1 MTSVKRHD
9 REPRPDY
16 CAATQQNR
24 RRHARHVPAAS
35 VDIMVAIRLL
45 PENDTTNGW
54 SAVLPARA
62 PKPRLAE
69 AVVADWAI
77 IGAGYAGLAAARRL
91 AEHRPGDRIVIL
103 EAGTAGEGAQGR
115 NAGFAIDLPHNV
127 TSSMAEL
134 EETGR
139 YKRLYR
145 AAIDHLD
152 GVIKAHDI
160 DCDWAQDGRYH
171 AAVSEGAVQSV
182 LKPLAAELD
191 RSAEDHRWA
200 DRQALAEEI
209 GTDYY
214 AAAVFTPGGYLV
226 NPAALSRGLANSLP
240 DNVTLYEQT
249 PVVRF
254 EPGTPSR
261 LATPEGEVKARQ
273 VVIAVNG
280 FADRF
285 GYFRHRLLS
294 FAAHASL
301 TRPLTDAE
309 IAKLQG
315 KARWGLT
322 PANAFAGITMRRT
335 ADNRILV
342 RQNVSF
348 RPGLRADE
356 PERSRVAVD
365 HKRLFDQRFPGLSDV
380 TIAHTWTGY
389 ICLSRNGAPGFGEV
403 APGVW
408 ASVCQNAVGMTK
420 GTIGGLLLADKAV
433 GVKNPLIADIEAVS
447 GPAWIPPRPALDI
460 GVRTRFAFEL
470 WRSRAEA

>member
-1 MTSVKRHD
+1 
-9 REPRPDY
+9 
-16 CAATQQNR
+16 
-24 RRHARHVPAAS
+24 
-35 VDIMVAIRLL
+35 MVAIRLL
-45 PENDTTNGW
+45 PDNDTTNGW
-54 SAVLPARA
+54 LAILPHRA
-62 PKPRLAE
+62 PKPPLDDSIS
-69 AVVADWAI
+69 VDWAI

-91 AEHRPGDRIVIL
+91 AEHRPEDRIIVL
-103 EAGTAGEGAQGR
+103 EAGSAGEGAQGR

-127 TSSMAEL
+127 TSSLAEL
-134 EETGR
+134 EQSAR

-152 GVIKAHDI
+152 DTIRTHAI
-160 DCDWAQDGRYH
+160 ACDWSRDGRYH
-171 AAVSEGAVQSV
+171 AAVSPKAVRSV
-182 LKPLAAELD
+182 LKPLVAELT
-191 RSAEDHRWA
+191 RAGEEHRWVE
-200 DRQALAEEI
+200 REALADEI

-214 AAAVFTPGGYLV
+214 AAAVFTPAGYLV
-226 NPAALSRGLANSLP
+226 NPAALSRGLADTLP
-240 DNVTLYEQT
+240 SNVTLYEGT
-249 PVVRF
+249 PVIRF
-254 EPGTPSR
+254 EPGWPSR
-261 LATPEGEVKARQ
+261 LITPAGEVKARQ
-273 VVIAVNG
+273 VIIAVNG

-301 TRPLTDAE
+301 TRPLTDFE
-309 IAKLQG
+309 MAKLKG

-348 RPGLRADE
+348 RPDLRASDE
-356 PERSRVAVD
+356 ERARVAVD
-365 HKRLFDQRFPGLSDV
+365 HKRLFDRRFPELSEV
-380 TIAHTWTGY
+380 TISHTWTGY

-420 GTIGGLLLADKAV
+420 GTIGGLLLADKAL
-433 GVKNPLIADIEAVS
+433 GINNPLIEDIEAVS

-460 GVRTRFAFEL
+460 GVRSRFAFEL

>member
-1 MTSVKRHD
+1 
-9 REPRPDY
+9 
-16 CAATQQNR
+16 
-24 RRHARHVPAAS
+24 
-35 VDIMVAIRLL
+35 MVAIRLL

-54 SAVLPARA
+54 SAVLP
-62 PKPRLAE
+62 PRTPRPPLVATIT
-69 AVVADWAI
+69 ADWAI

-91 AEHRPGDRIVIL
+91 AEHRPGDSVIVL
-103 EAGTAGEGAQGR
+103 EAGAAGEGAQGR

-127 TSSMAEL
+127 TSSLAEL
-134 EETGR
+134 EESAR

-152 GVIKAHDI
+152 ETIRTHGIA
-160 DCDWAQDGRYH
+160 CDWSRDGRYH
-171 AAVSEGAVQSV
+171 AAVSERAVQSV
-182 LKPLAAELD
+182 LKPLVAELS
-191 RSAEDHRWA
+191 RSGGEHRWV
-200 DRQALAEEI
+200 DRRALADEI

-214 AAAVFTPGGYLV
+214 TAAVFTPGGYLV
-226 NPAALSRGLANSLP
+226 NPAALSRGLADTLP
-240 DNVTLYEQT
+240 GNVTLCENT

-254 EPGTPSR
+254 EPGVPSR
-261 LATPEGEVKARQ
+261 LVTPKGEVKARQ

-301 TRPLTDAE
+301 TRPLSVAE
-309 IAKLQG
+309 IAKLKG
-315 KARWGLT
+315 RARWGLT

-348 RPGLRADE
+348 RPDLRASDE
-356 PERSRVAVD
+356 ERARVALH
-365 HKRLFDQRFPGLSDV
+365 HKRLFDQRFHELSDV

-420 GTIGGLLLADKAV
+420 GTIGGLLLADKAL
-433 GVKNPLIADIEAVS
+433 GVRNPLIEDIEAVS

-460 GVRTRFAFEL
+460 GVRARFAFEL

>member
-1 MTSVKRHD
+1 
-9 REPRPDY
+9 
-16 CAATQQNR
+16 
-24 RRHARHVPAAS
+24 
-35 VDIMVAIRLL
+35 MVAIKLL
-45 PENDTTNGW
+45 PENDKTNGW
-54 SAVLPARA
+54 SAVLPPRKPKA
-62 PKPRLAE
+62 PLAE
-69 AVVADWAI
+69 KISVDWAV

-91 AEHRPGDRIVIL
+91 AEHRPSDRIVVL
-103 EAGTAGEGAQGR
+103 EAGEAGEGAQGR
-115 NAGFAIDLPHNV
+115 NAGFAIDQPHNL
-127 TSSMAEL
+127 SSSYSEL
-134 EETGR
+134 ESAAR

-152 GVIKAHDI
+152 DLVRRHGIA
-160 DCDWAQDGRYH
+160 CDWARDGRFH
-171 AAVSEGAVQSV
+171 AAVSQSSV
-182 LKPLAAELD
+182 DTILKPLAAELGQSGEPHAWYD
-191 RSAEDHRWA
+191 RD
-200 DRQALAEEI
+200 ALAAEI

-226 NPAALSRGLANSLP
+226 NPAALSRGLADTLP
-240 DNVTLYEQT
+240 DNVTLYET
-249 PVVRF
+249 SPVIRF
-254 EPGTPSR
+254 EPGAPTV
-261 LATPEGEVKARQ
+261 LATPEGEVRAKG
-273 VVIAVNG
+273 VIIAVNG

-285 GYFRHRLLS
+285 GYFRNRLLS

-309 IAKLQG
+309 AARLKG
-315 KARWGLT
+315 RARWGLT

-348 RPGLRADE
+348 RPDLRASDE
-356 PERSRVAVD
+356 ERARVAAD
-365 HKRLFDQRFPGLSDV
+365 HKRLFDRRFPELSGV

-389 ICLSRNGAPGFGEV
+389 ICLSRNSAPGFGEV

-420 GTIGGLLLADKAV
+420 GTIGGLLVADKAL
-433 GVKNPLIADIEAVS
+433 GIGNPLIDDIEAVS

-460 GVRTRFAFEL
+460 GVRSRFAFEL

>member
-1 MTSVKRHD
+1 
-9 REPRPDY
+9 
-16 CAATQQNR
+16 
-24 RRHARHVPAAS
+24 
-35 VDIMVAIRLL
+35 MVAIRLL

-54 SAVLPARA
+54 SAVLPPRA
-62 PKPRLAE
+62 PKAPLAE
-69 AVVADWAI
+69 TITVDWAI

-91 AEHRPGDRIVIL
+91 AQHRPGDRIVVL

-127 TSSMAEL
+127 TSSLAEL
-134 EETGR
+134 EDSAR

-152 GVIKAHDI
+152 DVIRKHGIA
-160 DCDWAQDGRYH
+160 CDWARDGRYH
-171 AAVSEGAVQSV
+171 AAVSQKAVESV
-182 LKPLAAELD
+182 LRPLAAELA
-191 RSAEDHRWA
+191 RSGEEHRWV
-200 DRQALAEEI
+200 DRAALAEEI
-209 GTDYY
+209 DTDYY

-226 NPAALSRGLANSLP
+226 NPAALSRGLADSLP
-240 DNVTLYEQT
+240 DNVTLYETT
-249 PVVRF
+249 PVTRF

-261 LATPEGEVKARQ
+261 LVTPDGEVRARQ

-301 TRPLTDAE
+301 TRPLTE
-309 IAKLQG
+309 GELAKLKG
-315 KARWGLT
+315 RPRWGLT

-348 RPGLRADE
+348 RPNLRADDS
-356 PERSRVAVD
+356 ERARVALH
-365 HKRLFDQRFPGLSDV
+365 HKQLFDRRFPELSDV
-380 TIAHTWTGY
+380 TIGHTWTGY

-403 APGVW
+403 APGIW

-420 GTIGGLLLADKAV
+420 GTIGGLLLADKAL
-433 GVKNPLIADIEAVS
+433 GISNPLIEDIQAVS

>member
-1 MTSVKRHD
+1 
-9 REPRPDY
+9 
-16 CAATQQNR
+16 
-24 RRHARHVPAAS
+24 
-35 VDIMVAIRLL
+35 MVAIKPL

-54 SAVLPARA
+54 SAVLPPRT
-62 PKPRLAE
+62 PKPALAGSTT
-69 AVVADWAI
+69 ADWAI

-91 AEHRPGDRIVIL
+91 AEHRPGDRIIVL

-127 TSSMAEL
+127 TSSMTEL
-134 EETGR
+134 DETAR

-145 AAIDHLD
+145 AAIGHLD
-152 GVIKAHDI
+152 SVIKDQGIA
-160 DCDWAQDGRYH
+160 CDWAQDGRYH

-182 LKPLAAELD
+182 LKPLAAELTRSGEDYRWVD
-191 RSAEDHRWA
+191 RKT
-200 DRQALAEEI
+200 LAEEI
-209 GTDYY
+209 DTDYY

-226 NPAALSRGLANSLP
+226 NPAALSRGLADSLP
-240 DNVTLYEQT
+240 ANVTLYETT
-249 PVVRF
+249 PVIRF
-254 EPGTPSR
+254 EPGSPSSLFTP
-261 LATPEGEVKARQ
+261 AGEVKARQ
-273 VVIAVNG
+273 VIIAVNG

-301 TRPLTDAE
+301 TRPLSDVE
-309 IAKLQG
+309 IAKLKG

-322 PANAFAGITMRRT
+322 PANAFASITIRRT

-348 RPGLRADE
+348 RPGLRADDA
-356 PERSRVAVD
+356 ERARVAVD

-380 TIAHTWTGY
+380 TIAQTWTGY

-420 GTIGGLLLADKAV
+420 GTIGGLLLADKAI
-433 GVKNPLIADIEAVS
+433 GIKNPLIEDIEAVS
-447 GPAWIPPRPALDI
+447 GPAWIPPRPVLDI

>member
-1 MTSVKRHD
+1 
-9 REPRPDY
+9 
-16 CAATQQNR
+16 
-24 RRHARHVPAAS
+24 
-35 VDIMVAIRLL
+35 MVAIRLL
-45 PENDTTNGW
+45 PDNDTTNGW
-54 SAVLPARA
+54 SAVLPPRP
-62 PKPRLAE
+62 PKPPLAHSIS
-69 AVVADWAI
+69 VDWAI
-77 IGAGYAGLAAARRL
+77 VGAGYAGLAAARRL
-91 AEHRPGDRIVIL
+91 AEHRPDDRIIVL
-103 EAGTAGEGAQGR
+103 EAGSAGEGAQGR

-127 TSSMAEL
+127 TSSLAEL
-134 EETGR
+134 EQSAR

-152 GVIKAHDI
+152 DTIRTHGIA
-160 DCDWAQDGRYH
+160 CDWSRDGRYH
-171 AAVSEGAVQSV
+171 AAVSPTAVQSV
-182 LKPLAAELD
+182 LKPLVAELT
-191 RSAEDHRWA
+191 RSGEEHRWV
-200 DRQALAEEI
+200 DRETLAEEI
-209 GTDYY
+209 GSDYY

-226 NPAALSRGLANSLP
+226 NPAALSRGLADTLP
-240 DNVTLYEQT
+240 SNVTLYEAT
-249 PVVRF
+249 PVIRF
-254 EPGTPSR
+254 EPGAPSR
-261 LATPEGEVKARQ
+261 LVTPEGEVKARQ

-285 GYFRHRLLS
+285 GYFKHRLLS

-301 TRPLTDAE
+301 TRPLTPSE
-309 IAKLQG
+309 IAKLKG

-348 RPGLRADE
+348 RPDLRAGDE
-356 PERSRVAVD
+356 ERARVAVH
-365 HKRLFDQRFPGLSDV
+365 HKRLFDQRFPELSDV

-433 GVKNPLIADIEAVS
+433 GARNPLIEDIEAVS

-460 GVRTRFAFEL
+460 GVRARFAFEL